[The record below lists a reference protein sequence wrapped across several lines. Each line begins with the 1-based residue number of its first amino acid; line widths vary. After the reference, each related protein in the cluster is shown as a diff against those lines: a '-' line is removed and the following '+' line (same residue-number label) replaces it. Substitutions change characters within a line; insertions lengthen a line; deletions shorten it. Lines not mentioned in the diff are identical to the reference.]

1 MRMFCAF
8 VIRFCVILLCVHLLS
23 SYVRLLHVFIMSSS
37 KCIVRCSVDC
47 TVCCVCVD
55 CREVA
60 RLTGDLL
67 PIVSVYVFFD
77 GIAVSISPVT
87 AIDKKA

>member
-1 MRMFCAF
+1 M
-8 VIRFCVILLCVHLLS
+8 
-23 SYVRLLHVFIMSSS
+23 
-37 KCIVRCSVDC
+37 
-47 TVCCVCVD
+47 CCVCVD

-87 AIDKKA
+87 ATDKKASISLKNIKPEVQL